1 MPNRRAIYK
10 RKNSLSYER
19 RLLIFPALMALL
31 LFFFACLL
39 DNAQLAWNSSW
50 AQWSLYNVQSFG
62 RQVWPLA
69 VVSTATLCTFI
80 AKHTFTLYPSLPTTA
95 TYSLPQGDLC
105 RGIRLYI
112 QWRIYNIDGNKLWT
126 STQTRKQ
133 SCKNSRYRKMPE

>member
-1 MPNRRAIYK
+1 MPNRR
-10 RKNSLSYER
+10 RKDSLSYER

-62 RQVWPLA
+62 RQVWPLWYQLQHSVHSLQSIHSRYTPLSQQRLLTPSHKVTFA
-69 VVSTATLCTFI
+69 EGFDCTSNGEFI
-80 AKHTFTLYPSLPTTA
+80 ILME
-95 TYSLPQGDLC
+95 
-105 RGIRLYI
+105 
-112 QWRIYNIDGNKLWT
+112 T
-126 STQTRKQ
+126 SYGLALQTRKQ